1 MSEDAKVKYNTFQFG
16 QNSSFPI
23 PFVSLSND
31 YVQAGER
38 WTILQAITLQG
49 EIIGCSKSD
58 LVARQNEI
66 LDAFSQDFKTI
77 EISGLDDIELARVVS
92 VNFQGSDYLS
102 AVSYTIELEAY
113 SYDTFVNSYYVVEPV
128 DSISIVENNDKT
140 IDITHTIS
148 AKGVNS
154 SSYNAL
160 TNAKNFVIGKLDDQK
175 SQGTWPV
182 PNLISSKDPNFK
194 RMLVSVSEDI
204 DRIQGRYSITKQYKS
219 DLDYEDGSVIL
230 RYTKETSEQE
240 GQFKIFTINGSVEG
254 GIQDQDAEG
263 IDAFE
268 KLRNRL
274 KSFKKSLNTEFV
286 HELIDSASIS
296 EDIPAGRINF
306 TFAFSSNPLEVID
319 DYDISVSENSDTAL
333 VSVSVRGTMSAK
345 GPVGSVGGTDCRY
358 NLVNS
363 TFDENKYYDL
373 AVKFYKDYLSRRSI
387 TVPANV
393 ILNSSHLSKTI
404 TRNEFEGSI
413 TYDFSFDD
421 RISHGYRNF
430 DYTMDFTPSLIG
442 IAVDAIVDGGHAFY
456 DLGYRKR
463 AEFKI
468 NGSTV
473 GDGDDLSNFAERKY
487 RDFCGGTEALKKF
500 TDEIITEDSITE
512 DLENNSTFNYG
523 WSFHSP
529 NYALDPTQSYTLPAE
544 GSASLLL

>member
-254 GIQDQDAEG
+254 GLQDQDAEG

-296 EDIPAGRINF
+296 EDITAGRINF

-319 DYDISVSENSDTAL
+319 DYHISVSENSDTAL

-387 TVPANV
+387 TVPASV

-404 TRNEFEGSI
+404 
-413 TYDFSFDD
+413 
-421 RISHGYRNF
+421 
-430 DYTMDFTPSLIG
+430 
-442 IAVDAIVDGGHAFY
+442 DA
-456 DLGYRKR
+456 
-463 AEFKI
+463 
-468 NGSTV
+468 
-473 GDGDDLSNFAERKY
+473 
-487 RDFCGGTEALKKF
+487 
-500 TDEIITEDSITE
+500 
-512 DLENNSTFNYG
+512 
-523 WSFHSP
+523 
-529 NYALDPTQSYTLPAE
+529 
-544 GSASLLL
+544 